1 MKIKKY
7 VRQLLPVIAFF
18 VIIFGLTAGSL
29 GSEKKEY
36 SETEKRELQ
45 QMPKVRWR
53 SVRKGKFQKKY
64 EKYLAD
70 QFPGRDSWVRLQ
82 TDVSRVV
89 GKTESNGVYFGKDGY
104 LLEHYGTS
112 DFENEQSEKNEQA
125 LVKFVKKMSK
135 KRNISVML
143 VPTKTWIMQE
153 KLPAFAPTYD
163 EQQMY
168 DCMKAKL
175 GDLADTVLV
184 PVADELK
191 KHTDEQIYYRTDHH
205 WTTLGAWYGYEAYVK
220 AAGGDLE
227 QAQKKRDFHCVSTQF
242 YGSTYA
248 KVNQAPRADEIEMYE
263 PQQPL
268 TVVYNMGEKTTDTL
282 YDTSF
287 LDTQDQYSYFTGGN
301 QPVIEVTGGT
311 ANGRTLLVI
320 KDSFGNSMIPFLA
333 EDYEKVVMVDLRQLN
348 VKCKDLVNM
357 FDPTDVLVLYNT
369 AQFAGDRDFSMKCK

>member
-168 DCMKAKL
+168 DCMKAQL

-184 PVADELK
+184 PVADELQ

-205 WTTLGAWYGYEAYVK
+205 WTTLGAWYGYEAYVR

-320 KDSFGNSMIPFLA
+320 KDSFGNSMIPFLV

-357 FDPTDVLVLYNT
+357 FDPTDVLLLYNT
-369 AQFAGDRDFSMKCK
+369 AQFAGDRDFAMKCK

>member
-184 PVADELK
+184 PVADELQ

-248 KVNQAPRADEIEMYE
+248 KVNQAPRADEIEKYE

-301 QPVIEVTGGT
+301 QPVVEVTGGT

-369 AQFAGDRDFSMKCK
+369 VQFAGDRDFSMKCK

>member
-168 DCMKAKL
+168 DCMRAQL
-175 GDLADTVLV
+175 GNLADTVLV
-184 PVADELK
+184 PVADELQ

-205 WTTLGAWYGYEAYVK
+205 WTTLGAWYGYEAYVR

-248 KVNQAPRADEIEMYE
+248 KVNQAPRADEIEKYE

-301 QPVIEVTGGT
+301 QPVVEVTGGT

-357 FDPTDVLVLYNT
+357 FDPTDVLILYNT
-369 AQFAGDRDFSMKCK
+369 AQFAGDRDFAMKCK

>member
-45 QMPKVRWR
+45 QMPKVRWQ

-168 DCMKAKL
+168 DCMRVQL

-184 PVADELK
+184 PVADELQ

-248 KVNQAPRADEIEMYE
+248 KVNQASRADKIEMYE

-320 KDSFGNSMIPFLA
+320 KDSFGNSMIPFLV

-369 AQFAGDRDFSMKCK
+369 AQFAGDRDFAMKCK

>member
-168 DCMKAKL
+168 DCMKAQL

-184 PVADELK
+184 PVADELQ

-205 WTTLGAWYGYEAYVK
+205 WTTLGAWYGYEAYVR

-248 KVNQAPRADEIEMYE
+248 KVNQAPRADEIEKYE

-369 AQFAGDRDFSMKCK
+369 AQFAGDRDFAMKCK

>member
-184 PVADELK
+184 PVADELQ

-205 WTTLGAWYGYEAYVK
+205 WTTLGAWYGYEAYVR

-227 QAQKKRDFHCVSTQF
+227 KAQKKRDFHCVSTQF

-248 KVNQAPRADEIEMYE
+248 KVNQAPRADEIEKYE

-320 KDSFGNSMIPFLA
+320 KDSFGNSMIPFLV

-357 FDPTDVLVLYNT
+357 FDPTDVLLLYNT
-369 AQFAGDRDFSMKCK
+369 AQFAGDRDFAMKCK

>member
-1 MKIKKY
+1 
-7 VRQLLPVIAFF
+7 
-18 VIIFGLTAGSL
+18 
-29 GSEKKEY
+29 
-36 SETEKRELQ
+36 
-45 QMPKVRWR
+45 
-53 SVRKGKFQKKY
+53 
-64 EKYLAD
+64 
-70 QFPGRDSWVRLQ
+70 
-82 TDVSRVV
+82 
-89 GKTESNGVYFGKDGY
+89 
-104 LLEHYGTS
+104 
-112 DFENEQSEKNEQA
+112 
-125 LVKFVKKMSK
+125 
-135 KRNISVML
+135 ML

-168 DCMKAKL
+168 DCMRAQL

-184 PVADELK
+184 PVADELQ

-248 KVNQAPRADEIEMYE
+248 KVNQASRADKIEMYE

-320 KDSFGNSMIPFLA
+320 KDSFGNSMIPFLV

-369 AQFAGDRDFSMKCK
+369 ARFAGDRDFAMKCK

>member
-45 QMPKVRWR
+45 QMPKVRWQ

-168 DCMKAKL
+168 DCMRAQL

-184 PVADELK
+184 PVADELQ

-220 AAGGDLE
+220 AVGGDLE

-248 KVNQAPRADEIEMYE
+248 KVNQASRADKIEMYE

-320 KDSFGNSMIPFLA
+320 KDSFGNSMIPFLV

-357 FDPTDVLVLYNT
+357 FDPTDVLILYNT

>member
-168 DCMKAKL
+168 DCMRTQL

-184 PVADELK
+184 PVADELQ
-191 KHTDEQIYYRTDHH
+191 KHIDEQIYYRTDHH

-301 QPVIEVTGGT
+301 QPVVEVTGGT

-369 AQFAGDRDFSMKCK
+369 AQFAGDRDFAMKCK

>member
-7 VRQLLPVIAFF
+7 VRQLLPIIVFS

-45 QMPKVRWR
+45 QMPKVRWK
-53 SVRKGKFQKKY
+53 SVKKGKFQKKY
-64 EKYLAD
+64 ETYLAD
-70 QFPGRDSWVRLQ
+70 QFPGRDSWVRMQ
-82 TDVSRVV
+82 TDVSRVF

-112 DFENEQSEKNEQA
+112 DFENAQSEKNNQA

-153 KLPAFAPTYD
+153 KLPVFAPTYD

-168 DCMKAKL
+168 DCMRAQL

-184 PVADELK
+184 PVADELQ

-205 WTTLGAWYGYEAYVK
+205 WTTLGAWYGYEAYVR
-220 AAGGDLE
+220 ATGGDPE
-227 QAQKKRDFHCVSTQF
+227 HAQKKRDFHCVSTQF

-248 KVNQAPRADEIEMYE
+248 KVNQAPRADEIEVYE

-282 YDTSF
+282 YDPSF
-287 LDTQDQYSYFTGGN
+287 LNTQDQYRYFTGGN

-320 KDSFGNSMIPFLA
+320 KDSFGNSIIPFLA

-348 VKCKDLVNM
+348 VKCRDLVNM

-369 AQFAGDRDFSMKCK
+369 AQFAGDRDFAMKCK

>member
-112 DFENEQSEKNEQA
+112 DFENEQSEKNEQE

-168 DCMKAKL
+168 DCMKAQF

-184 PVADELK
+184 PVADELQ

-205 WTTLGAWYGYEAYVK
+205 WTTLGAWYGYEAYVR
-220 AAGGDLE
+220 AAGGDPE

-248 KVNQAPRADEIEMYE
+248 KVNQASRADKIEMYE

-320 KDSFGNSMIPFLA
+320 KDSFGNSMIPFLV

-357 FDPTDVLVLYNT
+357 FDPTDVLLLYNT
-369 AQFAGDRDFSMKCK
+369 AQFAGDRDFAMKCK

>member
-7 VRQLLPVIAFF
+7 VRQFLPVVTFL

-36 SETEKRELQ
+36 SETEKRVLQ

-53 SVRKGKFQKKY
+53 SVKKGTFQKKY
-64 EKYLAD
+64 ETYLAD

-82 TDVSRVV
+82 TDVSRVF
-89 GKTESNGVYFGKDGY
+89 GKTESNGVYFGKDDY
-104 LLEHYGTS
+104 LLERYDTA
-112 DFENEQSEKNEQA
+112 DFENAQAEKNQAA
-125 LVKFVKKMSK
+125 LVKFVEKMNK
-135 KRNISVML
+135 KRNVYVML

-168 DCMKAKL
+168 DRMEAQL
-175 GDLADTVLV
+175 GNLADKVMV
-184 PVADELK
+184 PVADEMQ

-205 WTTLGAWYGYEAYVK
+205 WTTLGAWYGYEAYVR
-220 AAGGDLE
+220 ATGGDVA

-248 KVNQAPRADEIEMYE
+248 KVNQAPRADEIEVYE
-263 PQQPL
+263 PLQPL

-282 YDTSF
+282 YDDSF
-287 LDTQDQYSYFTGGN
+287 LGTQDQYSYFTGGN
-301 QPVIEVTGGT
+301 QPVIEVTGGVK
-311 ANGRTLLVI
+311 NGRTLLVI
-320 KDSFGNSMIPFLA
+320 KDSFANSMIPFLA

-348 VKCKDLVNM
+348 VRCKDLVNM
-357 FDPTDVLVLYNT
+357 FDPTDLLVLYNT
-369 AQFAGDRDFSMKCK
+369 AQFAGDRDFAMKCK

>member
-168 DCMKAKL
+168 DCMKAQL

-184 PVADELK
+184 PVADELQ

-248 KVNQAPRADEIEMYE
+248 KVNQAPRADEIEKYE

-357 FDPTDVLVLYNT
+357 FDPTDVLILYNT

>member
-184 PVADELK
+184 PVADELQ

-205 WTTLGAWYGYEAYVK
+205 WTTLGAWYGYEAYVR

-248 KVNQAPRADEIEMYE
+248 KVNQASRADKIEMYE

-320 KDSFGNSMIPFLA
+320 KDSFGNSMIPFLV

-357 FDPTDVLVLYNT
+357 FDPTDVLLLYNT
-369 AQFAGDRDFSMKCK
+369 AQFAGDRDFAMKCK

>member
-135 KRNISVML
+135 K
-143 VPTKTWIMQE
+143 
-153 KLPAFAPTYD
+153 
-163 EQQMY
+163 
-168 DCMKAKL
+168 
-175 GDLADTVLV
+175 
-184 PVADELK
+184 
-191 KHTDEQIYYRTDHH
+191 
-205 WTTLGAWYGYEAYVK
+205 
-220 AAGGDLE
+220 
-227 QAQKKRDFHCVSTQF
+227 
-242 YGSTYA
+242 
-248 KVNQAPRADEIEMYE
+248 
-263 PQQPL
+263 
-268 TVVYNMGEKTTDTL
+268 
-282 YDTSF
+282 
-287 LDTQDQYSYFTGGN
+287 
-301 QPVIEVTGGT
+301 
-311 ANGRTLLVI
+311 
-320 KDSFGNSMIPFLA
+320 
-333 EDYEKVVMVDLRQLN
+333 
-348 VKCKDLVNM
+348 
-357 FDPTDVLVLYNT
+357 
-369 AQFAGDRDFSMKCK
+369 

>member
-45 QMPKVRWR
+45 QMPKVRWQ

-104 LLEHYGTS
+104 LLEHYETS

-153 KLPAFAPTYD
+153 KLPAASLY
-163 EQQMY
+163 
-168 DCMKAKL
+168 
-175 GDLADTVLV
+175 V
-184 PVADELK
+184 PKVMHFKMHDFQ
-191 KHTDEQIYYRTDHH
+191 HN
-205 WTTLGAWYGYEAYVK
+205 GMFG
-220 AAGGDLE
+220 
-227 QAQKKRDFHCVSTQF
+227 KRV
-242 YGSTYA
+242 
-248 KVNQAPRADEIEMYE
+248 
-263 PQQPL
+263 
-268 TVVYNMGEKTTDTL
+268 
-282 YDTSF
+282 
-287 LDTQDQYSYFTGGN
+287 
-301 QPVIEVTGGT
+301 
-311 ANGRTLLVI
+311 
-320 KDSFGNSMIPFLA
+320 
-333 EDYEKVVMVDLRQLN
+333 
-348 VKCKDLVNM
+348 
-357 FDPTDVLVLYNT
+357 
-369 AQFAGDRDFSMKCK
+369 

>member
-168 DCMKAKL
+168 DCMKAQL

-184 PVADELK
+184 PVADELQ

-205 WTTLGAWYGYEAYVK
+205 WTTLGAWYGYEAYVR

-248 KVNQAPRADEIEMYE
+248 KVNQAPRADEIEKYE

-357 FDPTDVLVLYNT
+357 FDPTDVLILYNT
-369 AQFAGDRDFSMKCK
+369 AQFAGDRDFAMKCK